1 MVFPAA
7 WQDASRGCAS
17 PASLCRNRFPD
28 RRELSPRIS
37 ARTGLSREDDMWQW
51 KTGAL
56 FLTACLVAS
65 TPALSG
71 TSREAAEVVAARHA
85 RTCYVEMMDG
95 QLKCGGRPR
104 RSLADARA
112 LLGPGTLAK
121 PNESHTCN
129 AGKPAWLFKWRG
141 FPDQAPIAV
150 DAETGKLTECRS

>member
-1 MVFPAA
+1 
-7 WQDASRGCAS
+7 
-17 PASLCRNRFPD
+17 
-28 RRELSPRIS
+28 
-37 ARTGLSREDDMWQW
+37 MWQW

-85 RTCYVEMMDG
+85 RTCYVEMLDG

-104 RSLADARA
+104 RTFAEARA
-112 LLGPGTLAK
+112 LLATGTLANADE
-121 PNESHTCN
+121 PGPCH
-129 AGKPAWLFKWRG
+129 AGKPIWMFKWRG

-150 DAETGKLTECRS
+150 DAETGKLTTCRP

>member
-1 MVFPAA
+1 
-7 WQDASRGCAS
+7 
-17 PASLCRNRFPD
+17 
-28 RRELSPRIS
+28 
-37 ARTGLSREDDMWQW
+37 MWQW

-65 TPALSG
+65 PPALSE
-71 TSREAAEVVAARHA
+71 TSREAAEVAAARQA

-129 AGKPAWLFKWRG
+129 AGKPVWLFKWRG
-141 FPDQAPIAV
+141 FPNQAPIVNVVAATLIV
-150 DAETGKLTECRS
+150 FSVIPVWLAQRLSGDAESLGAGR